1 MVQDVRTAT
10 TVFEPE
16 RQASR
21 VSSRRRW
28 LVGGFAGL
36 GLAAIGAAAYRAF
49 PSFWR
54 QYFRELRR
62 PIAPAPRQ
70 PNPARWPDTGLHAA
84 WLGHTTVLL
93 AVDGFWLLTD
103 PIFSKRAGIH
113 LGVTTLG
120 VKRLV
125 EPALPLSRLPV
136 PDLLLLSHAHMD
148 HMDTPTLRRLENRRT
163 TVVLARHT
171 GDLIR
176 AGRYRA
182 VHELGWGEQ
191 VRVGPALVRAF
202 PVNHWGARYRT
213 DHHRGYNGYVVEI
226 GRWRV
231 IFGGDTGDTHHFRQL
246 RGTRP
251 YHLAIMPIGA
261 YNPWRRRHCT
271 PEEAWRMTNEA
282 GAERILPVHHQTFVL
297 SREPVM
303 EPIERLLD
311 AAGSQEDR
319 VAARRIGDELHVS

>member
-1 MVQDVRTAT
+1 MVMSVEQRDVAA
-10 TVFEPE
+10 P
-16 RQASR
+16 
-21 VSSRRRW
+21 SRRKW
-28 LVGGFAGL
+28 LLGGLAGL
-36 GLAAIGAAAYRAF
+36 GLLGTGAALYRTF

-54 QYFRELRR
+54 QYFNELGR
-62 PIAPAPRQ
+62 PIEPAPRR
-70 PNPARWPDTGLHAA
+70 PDPAQWPETGLHAA
-84 WLGHTTVLL
+84 WIGHTTVLL
-93 AVDGFWLLTD
+93 RVEGLWLLTD

-113 LGVTTLG
+113 LGVATLG

-125 EPALPLSRLPV
+125 EPALPFSRLPV

-148 HMDTPTLRRLENRRT
+148 HMDTPTLRRLENPRT
-163 TVVLARHT
+163 AVVLARHT
-171 GDLIR
+171 SDLIR
-176 AGRYRA
+176 PHRFRS

-202 PVNHWGARYRT
+202 PVNHWGARYRR
-213 DHHRGYNGYVVEI
+213 DQHRGYNGYVVEI
-226 GRWRV
+226 GRWRL
-231 IFGGDTGDTHHFRQL
+231 IFGGDTGDTHHFREL
-246 RGTRP
+246 RGSRP

-297 SREPVM
+297 SREPLM

-311 AAGSQEDR
+311 AAGSQQDR
-319 VAARRIGDELHVS
+319 VVVRRIGDELHAG